1 MKRLFLFIIFVFIC
15 FEFKAQYRFD
25 NYKHLI
31 SAEIE
36 LIQRILEIRQ
46 NFSGSDDL
54 DRLVEPIVRRIT
66 QIRSEKREVEKN
78 LFLF

>member
-1 MKRLFLFIIFVFIC
+1 MDSKTDLHKSTL
-15 FEFKAQYRFD
+15 EQFD
-25 NYKHLI
+25 DYKHLI

-54 DRLVEPIVRRIT
+54 DRLVEPIMRRIT
-66 QIRSEKREVEKN
+66 QIRSEKRLIEKN

>member
-1 MKRLFLFIIFVFIC
+1 MMD
-15 FEFKAQYRFD
+15 FENNLQKHTLEQFD
-25 NYKHLI
+25 NYKNLI

-54 DRLVEPIVRRIT
+54 NRIIQPILVRISK
-66 QIRSEKREVEKN
+66 IRSEKLVFEQNFN
-78 LFLF
+78 LI

>member
-1 MKRLFLFIIFVFIC
+1 MDSKTDLHKSTL
-15 FEFKAQYRFD
+15 EQFD
-25 NYKHLI
+25 DYKHLI

-66 QIRSEKREVEKN
+66 QIRSEKGVLEKN

>member
-1 MKRLFLFIIFVFIC
+1 MDSKTDLQKSTL
-15 FEFKAQYRFD
+15 EQFD

-54 DRLVEPIVRRIT
+54 DRLVEPIMRRIT

>member
-1 MKRLFLFIIFVFIC
+1 MDSKTDLHKSTL
-15 FEFKAQYRFD
+15 EQFD
-25 NYKHLI
+25 DYKHLI

-54 DRLVEPIVRRIT
+54 DRLVEPIMRRIS
-66 QIRSEKREVEKN
+66 QIRSEKGLLEKN

>member
-1 MKRLFLFIIFVFIC
+1 MDSKTDLQKSAL
-15 FEFKAQYRFD
+15 EQFD

-54 DRLVEPIVRRIT
+54 DRLVEPIMRRIS
-66 QIRSEKREVEKN
+66 QIRSEKGLLEKN

>member
-1 MKRLFLFIIFVFIC
+1 MDSKTDHQKSTL
-15 FEFKAQYRFD
+15 EQFD

-31 SAEIE
+31 TAEIE
-36 LIQRILEIRQ
+36 LLQRILEIRQ

-54 DRLVEPIVRRIT
+54 ERLVEPIVRRIT
-66 QIRSEKREVEKN
+66 QIRSEKRLIEKN

>member
-1 MKRLFLFIIFVFIC
+1 MDSKTDLQKFTL
-15 FEFKAQYRFD
+15 EQFD

-54 DRLVEPIVRRIT
+54 DRLVEPIMRRIT

>member
-1 MKRLFLFIIFVFIC
+1 MDSKTDLQKSTL
-15 FEFKAQYRFD
+15 EQFD

-31 SAEIE
+31 NAEIE

-54 DRLVEPIVRRIT
+54 ERLVEPIIKRIT
-66 QIRSEKREVEKN
+66 QIRSEKRLIEKN

>member
-1 MKRLFLFIIFVFIC
+1 MDSKTDLHESTLEQFN
-15 FEFKAQYRFD
+15 

>member
-1 MKRLFLFIIFVFIC
+1 MDSKTDLQKSTL
-15 FEFKAQYRFD
+15 EQFD

-31 SAEIE
+31 NAEIE

-54 DRLVEPIVRRIT
+54 ERLVEPIIRRIT
-66 QIRSEKREVEKN
+66 QIRSEKRVIEKN

>member
-1 MKRLFLFIIFVFIC
+1 MDSKTDHQKSTL
-15 FEFKAQYRFD
+15 EQFD
-25 NYKHLI
+25 NYKTLI

-54 DRLVEPIVRRIT
+54 ERLVEPIVRRIT
-66 QIRSEKREVEKN
+66 QIRSEKRLIEKN

>member
-1 MKRLFLFIIFVFIC
+1 MDSKTDLQKSTL
-15 FEFKAQYRFD
+15 EQFD

-46 NFSGSDDL
+46 NFSDSDDL
-54 DRLVEPIVRRIT
+54 DRLVEPIMRRIT
-66 QIRSEKREVEKN
+66 QIRSEKRLIEKN